1 MPDFVVVG
9 GGVGGLVVA
18 RRLALGGASVTLLEA
33 SDHLGGTVA
42 HHRVGGLDLDAGAES
57 FAVRGGTVAALLT
70 EVGLGDEIVTPNP
83 EGAWLQPSTGAAVP
97 LPKLSLL
104 GIPGDPRADDVA
116 AILGAAGARVAERDA
131 ELPGDFAAD
140 ASSLGDLVERRMG
153 TAVLDNLVAPIVRG
167 VHSIDPHELDIDRV
181 APGLRDAMRRT
192 GSLASAVLELRASA
206 RAGSSV
212 AGIRGG
218 LHLLVRALVADLD
231 RLGVDIHLNSRVVSV
246 EDGAVEVEGG
256 AVEVDAG
263 AVSVAGGERMV
274 GRIVVAA
281 PGLLGVPIEDG
292 HRAVLATLVLDA
304 PELRSAPRGT
314 GVLVAAGAAGV
325 TARAATH
332 STAKWPWLAE
342 RAAGREV
349 VRLSYGIE
357 LPGHA
362 ELARLD
368 AMRLFGV
375 TLPAS
380 SVIDFDLVEW
390 RRPTRQAHTPNG
402 ISLVGETA
410 SGTGLAA
417 VISGAEAEAR
427 SLLRDF
433 AQ

>member
-57 FAVRGGTVAALLT
+57 FAVRGGTVAALIT
-70 EVGLGDEIVTPNP
+70 ELGLGDEIVTPNP

-104 GIPGDPRADDVA
+104 GIPGDPRAADVV
-116 AILGAAGARVAERDA
+116 AILGETGARRAERDA
-131 ELPGDFAAD
+131 SLPGDYAANS
-140 ASSLGDLVERRMG
+140 SSLGDLVQLRMG

-167 VHSIDPHELDIDRV
+167 VHSIDPKDLDIDRV

-192 GSLASAVLELRASA
+192 GSLASAVLELRSSA

-218 LHLLVRALVADLD
+218 LHLLVRALVADAE
-231 RLGVDIHLNSRVVSV
+231 RLGVDIHLKSPVISV
-246 EDGAVEVEGG
+246 EDG
-256 AVEVDAG
+256 
-263 AVSVAGGERMV
+263 SVTVARENADDVRIN
-274 GRIVVAA
+274 GRVVVAA
-281 PGLLGVPIEDG
+281 PGLLGTPVEDG

-304 PELRSAPRGT
+304 PELDAAPRGT
-314 GVLVAAGAAGV
+314 GVLVASGAAGV

-342 RAAGREV
+342 VAGGRQV
-349 VRLSYGIE
+349 VRLSYG
-357 LPGHA
+357 A
-362 ELARLD
+362 ELADHAEVARAD
-368 AMRLFGV
+368 AATLFGV
-375 TLPAS
+375 SLPAS
-380 SVIDFDLVEW
+380 SVVDFDLVEW
-390 RRPTRQAHTPNG
+390 RRPTRQAHTPDG

-417 VISGAEAEAR
+417 VIGGAEAEAH
-427 SLLRDF
+427 SLLKDF

>member
-9 GGVGGLVVA
+9 GGVGGLVTA
-18 RRLALGGASVTLLEA
+18 RRLALGGATVNLFEA

-42 HHRVGGLDLDAGAES
+42 SHRVGGLDLDAGAES

-70 EVGLGDEIVTPNP
+70 ELGLGGEIVTPNP
-83 EGAWLQPSTGAAVP
+83 QGAWLQPSTGPAVP

-104 GIPGDPRADDVA
+104 GIPGDPRAEDVVA
-116 AILGAAGARVAERDA
+116 VLGEEGARRAERDA
-131 ELPGDFAAD
+131 ELGGEFASRAT
-140 ASSLGDLVERRMG
+140 SLGELVEQRMG
-153 TAVLDNLVAPIVRG
+153 TAVLNDLVAPIVRG
-167 VHSIDPHELDIDRV
+167 VHSIDPKELDIDRV
-181 APGLRDAMRRT
+181 APGLREAMRRT
-192 GSLASAVLELRASA
+192 GSLAAAVLELRASA

-218 LHLLVRALVADLD
+218 LHLVVRALVEDLG
-231 RLGVDIHLNSRVVSV
+231 RLGVDIHLNSRVNAVEPGVVSV
-246 EDGAVEVEGG
+246 TSGDGRGSRIEGR
-256 AVEVDAG
+256 V
-263 AVSVAGGERMV
+263 
-274 GRIVVAA
+274 VVAA
-281 PGLLGVPIEDG
+281 PGLLGTPVEDG

-304 PELRSAPRGT
+304 PELESAPRGT
-314 GVLVAAGAAGV
+314 GVLVAAGAVGV

-342 RAAGREV
+342 MAGGREV
-349 VRLSYGIE
+349 VRLSYGTE
-357 LPGHA
+357 LPDHA
-362 ELARLD
+362 EVARAD
-368 AMRLFGV
+368 AAMLFGV

-380 SVIDFDLVEW
+380 SVVDFDLVEW
-390 RRPTRQAHTPNG
+390 RRPTRHAHTPNG

-417 VISGAEAEAR
+417 VIGGAEAEAR